1 MVALY
6 EGIAEV
12 EKGAA
17 DGACGCPYDLEVDT
31 ATGVST
37 TLTESVLRTW
47 HNRNP
52 PRVWVPRIMSQ
63 GLIWSFPTRW
73 LGSGRIEGWLCGCS
87 T

>member
-6 EGIAEV
+6 EGIAEVIDNV

-17 DGACGCPYDLEVDT
+17 DGACGCPHGLEVDT

-47 HNRNP
+47 RNRNP
-52 PRVWVPRIMSQ
+52 SRALSLAPPA
-63 GLIWSFPTRW
+63 
-73 LGSGRIEGWLCGCS
+73 E
-87 T
+87 